1 MRFMAGRVAALALLA
16 LVCVTSATADAST
29 AAAGKALPGLTM
41 PRRTDGL
48 TRALAGGRISAA
60 EEALLR
66 AKALFEPARV
76 VARYGTVARPGRRD
90 ATMILRDLGLRLG
103 QLSPRQQKLA
113 RGILARPADA
123 FNSSNNPNG
132 WADGEDPSSPD
143 CGPDVCVHWAAP
155 GGDAPA
161 STDTTP
167 ANGIPDWVDS
177 TLATVEDVWNTE
189 VVDMGYRA
197 PLSDTT
203 STDHGPDGKLDVYI
217 SNLGPQQLYGYCTS
231 DDPKVATLGNVGVTW
246 DVSAYC
252 VVDND
257 YAEQIFG
264 NHTPIQN
271 LEVTL
276 AHEFFHAVQF
286 AYDFGEDRWLME
298 GTATWMED
306 QVYTTINDNRQYL
319 QNSPMKYPWVPL
331 DHSNRCCFQ
340 YGSWI
345 WFRYLSESMNPTVIQ
360 QIWDRAASAA
370 GPDDY
375 SSQAVSNVLKA
386 HGTTF
391 RRKFGDFAVWNRIPA
406 KRYSEGSHYPT
417 PVGSGSFT
425 LGSTHKST
433 GWLGLKLKHM
443 SSVYVTFKPS
453 KSDGARAH
461 LTVQYDGPKNG
472 YGPEGRLI
480 VISKSGSIAVKRFD
494 LNRLGDGSLRV
505 GFGRGH
511 VSKVV
516 LVESNASIR
525 FNCWNTTQ
533 YSCQGVP
540 RDDGRVYSFLAR
552 IT

>member
-1 MRFMAGRVAALALLA
+1 MRSMAGRAAALALLA
-16 LVCVTSATADAST
+16 MVCVTSATADASS
-29 AAAGKALPGLTM
+29 AHGGRALPGLTM
-41 PRRTDGL
+41 PRRPDGL
-48 TRALAGGRISAA
+48 VRALAGGRISAA
-60 EEALLR
+60 QEALLR
-66 AKALFEPARV
+66 AQALFEPARV
-76 VARYGTVARPGRRD
+76 AARYGTVARPGRRD
-90 ATMILRDLGLRLG
+90 ATMILRDLAVRLG
-103 QLSPRQQKLA
+103 QLSPDQQKLA

-123 FNSSNNPNG
+123 FDSTTNPEG
-132 WADGEDPSSPD
+132 WPDGEDPSSPD

-155 GGDAPA
+155 GADAPA
-161 STDTTP
+161 ATDTTP
-167 ANGIPDWVDS
+167 ANGVPDWVDS
-177 TLATVEDVWNTE
+177 TLATVEDVWNAE

-231 DDPKVATLGNVGVTW
+231 DDPKLATLGQVGVTW

-252 VVDND
+252 VVDNN
-257 YAEQIFG
+257 YAEAIFG
-264 NHTPIQN
+264 NHTPLEN
-271 LEVTL
+271 LQVTL

-286 AYDFGEDRWLME
+286 AYDVGEDRWLME

-306 QVYTTINDNRQYL
+306 QVYTAINDNRQYL
-319 QNSPMKYPWVPL
+319 QNSPLKYPWVPL
-331 DHSNRCCFQ
+331 DHSNSCCFQ

-360 QIWDRAASAA
+360 QIWDRAASAG

-406 KRYSEGSHYPT
+406 KRYSEGGHYPT
-417 PVGSGSFT
+417 PVGSGSFS
-425 LGSTHKST
+425 LGSTRKST
-433 GWLGLKLKHM
+433 GWLGVKLKHM

-453 KSDGARAH
+453 RTDGRRAH
-461 LTVQYDGPKNG
+461 LTVQYDGPRIG

-480 VISKSGSIAVKRFD
+480 VFSKSGTITVRRYA

-505 GFGRGH
+505 AFGRGH
-511 VSKVV
+511 IRRVV

-525 FNCWNTTQ
+525 FSCWNGTQ

-540 RDDGRVYSFLAR
+540 RDDGRVYSFRAR
-552 IT
+552 IS